1 MGTPFEELYKMF
13 LSKIQSYN
21 FYDLD
26 DYELEE
32 ELVSWL
38 DEAVN
43 SFSFYCKQDI
53 DSADTTVPNGYF
65 NVDLSRQEKQIISD
79 YMVLHYVEMN
89 LNDLEATEQTLNSR
103 DYRMYSEAN
112 YLEAKSKLRDR
123 ISKKI
128 NQQLS
133 RYSYHSGSLSKWLK

>member
-21 FYDLD
+21 FYELD

-53 DSADTTVPNGYF
+53 DSADTTVPSGYF
-65 NVDLSRQEKQIISD
+65 NVDLTRQEKQIISD

>member
-21 FYDLD
+21 FYELD

-53 DSADTTVPNGYF
+53 DSADTTAPSGYF
-65 NVDLSRQEKQIISD
+65 NVDLTRQEKQIISD